1 VKDSTQTRIDSPGT
15 TTLLVRAHGHR
26 GFTIVELL
34 IVVVIIGIL
43 AAITIVAYN
52 GISSRAR
59 DARVKDAA
67 TEVAQ
72 AVQIWSINHGGQ
84 SPTGSGGGT
93 TTAVNNGVCTGG
105 IGGGW
110 ASTGQH
116 PCTLEDMLVDSKLL
130 PTNFISSLPPN
141 ENFGGLNT
149 GQLTMMFF
157 GPCSDG
163 KFYLFY
169 SLENPTATD
178 TSDVNNASAACGSY
192 QRDSYGMRG
201 AKALSF

>member
-1 VKDSTQTRIDSPGT
+1 MKDFTQTRIDSPGT
-15 TTLLVRAHGHR
+15 TTLLVRAHGRR

-67 TEVAQ
+67 TKVVQ
-72 AVQIWSINHGGQ
+72 AVRLWSINRGDQ
-84 SPTGSGGGT
+84 LPTGSGWGT
-93 TTAVNNGVCTGG
+93 TAPVNNGICTGSS
-105 IGGGW
+105 GGW
-110 ASTGQH
+110 AATGNYS
-116 PCTLEDMLVDSKLL
+116 CTLEDMLVDSKLL
-130 PTNFISSLPPN
+130 PANFISSLPPN
-141 ENFGGLNT
+141 KNYGGAND
-149 GQLTMMFF
+149 GSLTMMFYNC
-157 GPCSDG
+157 GG
-163 KFYLFY
+163 RNFYLWY

-178 TSDVNNASAACGSY
+178 TSDVNDASTSCNSSP
-192 QRDSYGMRG
+192 RDIFGMRG